1 MRRLLALLLVFALV
15 LLPGCRRRALP
26 KPEYTLNPD
35 GTVDSLR
42 WGMTYAQAA
51 RTVKQIAQEHPD
63 AWLGDEP
70 EGTKATVF
78 MPQGTILGYGTGYV
92 HLIFRH
98 FTAEG
103 KRSPLRLAEIRVSFY
118 PEAELEDLCF
128 RAEEALTLMEP
139 KSAWSW
145 TSPETLG
152 DRASRE
158 AIEKTYRGYTE
169 ESVQRKCDTPLYTVP
184 VSYAEYRHKLLTA
197 NRYYAAFTVI
207 LEEGKNRSR
216 PPDGGRDLRLQTK

>member
-1 MRRLLALLLVFALV
+1 MRRLLALLLVFALL
-15 LLPGCRRRALP
+15 LLPGCSKTEETP
-26 KPEYTLNPD
+26 QYNLNPD
-35 GTVDSLR
+35 GTVDNLR

-63 AWLGDEP
+63 AWWGYEP
-70 EGTKATVF
+70 EGTEVTVF
-78 MPQGTILGYGTGYV
+78 MPLGAFLGYWPGYV
-92 HLIFRH
+92 HLIFCH

-103 KRSPLRLAEIRVSFY
+103 KRSPLRLAEIRVSFS
-118 PEAELEDLCF
+118 PEAELEDLCS

-145 TSPETLG
+145 ASPETLG

-169 ESVQRKCDTPLYTVP
+169 ESVQRKCDTPLYTVS
-184 VSYAEYRHKLLTA
+184 VSNADGHKLLTA
-197 NRYYAAFTVI
+197 NGYYAVLAAI
-207 LEEGKNRSR
+207 LEK
-216 PPDGGRDLRLQTK
+216 

>member
-1 MRRLLALLLVFALV
+1 MRRLFSVLLMVFLL
-15 LLPGCRRRALP
+15 LLPGCGNRAP
-26 KPEYTLNPD
+26 KDDGPLTLNPD

-51 RTVKQIAQEHPD
+51 RKVKQIAQEHPD
-63 AWLGDEP
+63 AWWGYEP
-70 EGTKATVF
+70 EGTEVTVF
-78 MPQGTILGYGTGYV
+78 MPQGAILGYGTGYV

-103 KRSPLRLAEIRVSFY
+103 SRSPLRLAEIRVSFY
-118 PEAELEDLCF
+118 PEAELEDLCS

-158 AIEKTYRGYTE
+158 VIEEFFKGYTE
-169 ESVQRKCDTPLYTVP
+169 EFIQRKCDTPLYTVS
-184 VSYAEYRHKLLTA
+184 VSNAEYGHKLLTA
-197 NRYYAAFTVI
+197 NGYYAALAAI
-207 LEEGKNRSR
+207 LEK
-216 PPDGGRDLRLQTK
+216 

>member
-1 MRRLLALLLVFALV
+1 M
-15 LLPGCRRRALP
+15 
-26 KPEYTLNPD
+26 
-35 GTVDSLR
+35 
-42 WGMTYAQAA
+42 
-51 RTVKQIAQEHPD
+51 
-63 AWLGDEP
+63 GDEP
-70 EGTKATVF
+70 EGTEATVF

-128 RAEEALTLMEP
+128 RAGEALTLMEP

-145 TSPETLG
+145 ASPETLG

-197 NRYYAAFTVI
+197 NGYYAVLAAN
-207 LEEGKNRSR
+207 LEK
-216 PPDGGRDLRLQTK
+216 

>member
-1 MRRLLALLLVFALV
+1 MRRLFSVLLMVFLL
-15 LLPGCRRRALP
+15 LLPGCGNRAP
-26 KPEYTLNPD
+26 KDDGPLTLNPD

-51 RTVKQIAQEHPD
+51 RKVRQIAQEHPD
-63 AWLGDEP
+63 AWWGYEP
-70 EGTKATVF
+70 EGTEVTVF
-78 MPQGTILGYGTGYV
+78 MPLGVFLGYWPGYV

-103 KRSPLRLAEIRVSFY
+103 KRSPLRLVEIRVSFS
-118 PEAELEDLCF
+118 PEAELEDLCS
-128 RAEEALTLMEP
+128 RAEAALTLMGP

-152 DRASRE
+152 DRVSRE
-158 AIEKTYRGYTE
+158 SIEEAYRGYTE
-169 ESVQRKCDTPLYTVP
+169 EFIQRKCDMPLYTVS

-197 NRYYAAFTVI
+197 NGYYAALAEI
-207 LEEGKNRSR
+207 LEK
-216 PPDGGRDLRLQTK
+216 

>member
-1 MRRLLALLLVFALV
+1 MRRLLALLLVFALL
-15 LLPGCRRRALP
+15 LLPGCGKRADP
-26 KPEYTLNPD
+26 PRAYTLNPD
-35 GTVDSLR
+35 GTVDNLR

-51 RTVKQIAQEHPD
+51 RRVKQIAQEHPD
-63 AWLGDEP
+63 AWWGYEP
-70 EGTKATVF
+70 EGTEVTVF
-78 MPQGTILGYGTGYV
+78 MPQGTFLGFWTGYV

-103 KRSPLRLAEIRVSFY
+103 SRSPLRLAEIRASFS

-158 AIEKTYRGYTE
+158 AIDEAYKGYTE
-169 ESVQRKCDTPLYTVP
+169 EFIQRKCDTPLYTVS
-184 VSYAEYRHKLLTA
+184 VSNAEYGHKLLTA
-197 NRYYAAFTVI
+197 NGYYAVLAEI
-207 LEEGKNRSR
+207 LK
-216 PPDGGRDLRLQTK
+216 K

>member
-1 MRRLLALLLVFALV
+1 MRRLLALLLVFALL
-15 LLPGCRRRALP
+15 LLPGCSKTEETP
-26 KPEYTLNPD
+26 QYNLNPD
-35 GTVDSLR
+35 GTVDNLR

-63 AWLGDEP
+63 AWWGYEP
-70 EGTKATVF
+70 EGTEVTVF
-78 MPQGTILGYGTGYV
+78 MPLGAFLGYWPGYV

-103 KRSPLRLAEIRVSFY
+103 KRSPLRLAEIRVSFS
-118 PEAELEDLCF
+118 PEAELEDLCS

-145 TSPETLG
+145 ASPETLG

-158 AIEKTYRGYTE
+158 AIGKTYRGYTE
-169 ESVQRKCDTPLYTVP
+169 ESVQRKCDTPLYTVS
-184 VSYAEYRHKLLTA
+184 VSNADGHKLLTA
-197 NRYYAAFTVI
+197 NGYYAVLAAI
-207 LEEGKNRSR
+207 LEK
-216 PPDGGRDLRLQTK
+216 